1 MAMELFRLIATLC
14 LSIHTLCGIAA
25 AQEPSKSCTHIL
37 FLCMCY
43 ILRWCIGRDI
53 LLGDMDRLQ
62 CSYLHA
68 YMARHVYYDVENS
81 YTPLA
86 LDTNLHFACSDI
98 ANNYYNFNLFT
109 FYSY

>member
-1 MAMELFRLIATLC
+1 MALFRLIATLC

-25 AQEPSKSCTHIL
+25 AQDPSKSCTHIL

-43 ILRWCIGRDI
+43 ILRLGVLAVIYI
-53 LLGDMDRLQ
+53 LLGDMDQLQ

-86 LDTNLHFACSDI
+86 
-98 ANNYYNFNLFT
+98 
-109 FYSY
+109 